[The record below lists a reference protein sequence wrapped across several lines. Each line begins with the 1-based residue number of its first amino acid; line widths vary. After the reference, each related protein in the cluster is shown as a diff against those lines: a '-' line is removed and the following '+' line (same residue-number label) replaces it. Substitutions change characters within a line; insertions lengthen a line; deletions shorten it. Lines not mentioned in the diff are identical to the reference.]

1 MKNARPAE
9 AVPSA
14 KSSAHSTP
22 RKTGLPGIRRASEA
36 PPTLPRP
43 NTRPAEALALLQRH
57 GHLDQRQFLD
67 DAGGWRLA
75 AAVHVLRGLGWR
87 IETVRVP
94 VTLANGEAAH
104 IARYRLDHTTGTLH
118 RHQAGG
124 IAPELVAWLAL
135 AVVAFLLPLSARWF
149 A

>member
-22 RKTGLPGIRRASEA
+22 QQTGLPGIKRASEA
-36 PPTLPRP
+36 PRMPRP
-43 NTRPAEALALLQRH
+43 KTRPAEALALLIAREH
-57 GHLDQRQFLD
+57 VDQRQFLD

-104 IARYRLDHTTGTLH
+104 IARYRLDRAAGTLH

-135 AVVAFLLPLSARWF
+135 AVVAFLLPLSARWL

>member
-1 MKNARPAE
+1 MRKRPTSE
-9 AVPSA
+9 GKPSA
-14 KSSAHSTP
+14 KTSAHSTP
-22 RKTGLPGIRRASEA
+22 QQADLPGIERASEA

-43 NTRPAEALALLQRH
+43 NTRPAEALALLLRY
-57 GHLDQRQFLD
+57 GHLDQREFLD

-87 IETVRVP
+87 IETERVS

-104 IARYRLDHTTGTLH
+104 IARYHLD
-118 RHQAGG
+118 RAAGKPRQPG
-124 IAPELVAWLAL
+124 FIAPELAAWLVL
-135 AVVAFLLPLSARWF
+135 AVAAFLLPLSARWF